1 MNNSTIAWSIYF
13 GEMKKKM
20 QVFVFKNTIK
30 GATETTTYK
39 KEIERKGT
47 YAPAAN
53 QMVESTNVS
62 TNYFINTI

>member
-1 MNNSTIAWSIYF
+1 
-13 GEMKKKM
+13 MKKKM